1 MHADKTRTGLLW
13 ILPWMLGVVFFLLVP
28 LGMSLVTSFTDDS
41 ILEPRA
47 FVGVSNYARA
57 LGDSVLWR
65 VLLNTMVY
73 SVLCVGASTGL
84 GLLLAVLLER
94 ARVGALA
101 ARAIVFLPSV
111 LPMAAAGVLWMWMLS
126 TEQGLVNRVLR
137 PVLGLAGLQAPAW
150 LQTPL
155 GAMVS
160 IVIVSTW
167 QIGQTVVIYQAA
179 LRQVPRSQLEAA
191 SLDGAT
197 GFARLWHVTLPA
209 MWHVIFFSIVT
220 GILASMQ
227 SFVVPYVMTNGGPG
241 ISTRMYAM
249 ELYER
254 AFLMGPQMGY
264 ACALAWLQML
274 LVTMLSIVL
283 FRSKAQPT
291 QRHQGRTA

>member
-1 MHADKTRTGLLW
+1 MGLLW
-13 ILPWMLGVVFFLLVP
+13 ISPWLVGVACFLVLP

-47 FVGVSNYARA
+47 WVGISNYSRA
-57 LGDSVLWR
+57 LQDGMLWR
-65 VLLNTMVY
+65 VLLNTLVY
-73 SVLCVGASTGL
+73 SVLCVGASTVL

-94 ARVGALA
+94 ARVGATL

-111 LPMAAAGVLWMWMLS
+111 LPMAAAGVLWLWMLN
-126 TEQGLVNRVLR
+126 TEQGLVNRAIG
-137 PVLGLAGLQAPAW
+137 PVLGVVGLRAPAW
-150 LQTPL
+150 LQSQAL
-155 GAMVS
+155 AMVS

-191 SLDGAT
+191 SLDGAV

-220 GILASMQ
+220 GVLVAMQ

-241 ISTRMYAM
+241 VATRMYAM

-264 ACALAWLQML
+264 ACALAWLQMA
-274 LVTMLSIVL
+274 LVVMLSAVL
-283 FRSKAQPT
+283 FRAQRDGVP
-291 QRHQGRTA
+291 QRGRQS